1 MTVQKELTK
10 NIYVGNGQTTKFPF
24 TFECPDNHPEY
35 IRVYVAG
42 KKNELTETTNFG
54 VDIANKSITYPAN
67 GEPLA
72 IDEQL
77 VIMRELPVRQLM
89 NLVNNGPYFA
99 EDIETAF
106 DEGIM
111 IAQQSSEKLG
121 RALVAPPTSTTFDPQ
136 IPIEPGKTFRISDDG
151 THLETTEDPG
161 KVIDEAKALK
171 SETETARDTTIE
183 NKDIAV
189 SAANDALNSQK
200 LVEKYKALWFSS
212 IAAMKAEKSLKP
224 GATACTLGYYSPNDG
239 GGGTYYIRAKAEGDA
254 DDGGSLHELANGN
267 VAELVVENGTVN
279 VKQFGAKGDGVTD
292 DSDSFTKAIN
302 AYAIIDLLNEKYC
315 LLNTVNINK
324 NIVLKNGSLYMPSSD
339 KFKQVFWMPYV
350 NDANLL
356 TVQFEFIRFSSVRD
370 KKTITF
376 KDTELTSNLLF
387 FQNKETQP
395 CKLIF
400 KNCDIAQCE
409 YCVKKDDSTNEL
421 FVVKNCYFHD
431 SLMPIYS
438 NGHFLDIR
446 NSDIECIAT
455 NKLYHCVYLLLH
467 NVNDVDIKAYN
478 CHFINKNM
486 QGGQPFQAY
495 VDTGI
500 EYSKSEKIP
509 IYLYSCILSDALG
522 IGRAG
527 ASIYTHCTGY
537 FTACSLGLTYNGVY
551 NNCTIY
557 TVNNNSHPYV
567 VINNSVLHIVGN
579 RLVINSI
586 SDVVSICNSFIVAKE
601 TEDEYPLYIMAA
613 GKDLPQKHVTIINSY
628 FDDATTN
635 HLIRLTDANL
645 ILLNNTITRQS
656 SITARLIYATGDST
670 TTIAGNVVRANDSS
684 FPTENNI
691 VIPIQ

>member
-1 MTVQKELTK
+1 MLTHVDNRITYNGNGNATEFAYQFKILDRTDIKVLLTDADGKEKLLTK
-10 NIYVGNGQTTKFPF
+10 DYYVDVEKNVVRYPGYAVGAEVPESERPPVLPTGWKLTIYREVPVTQETDLPDQYPFNQVEDIGDKLTIICQQLKDAISRCLKINESSDKNINTTVPW
-24 TFECPDNHPEY
+24 E
-35 IRVYVAG
+35 AG
-42 KKNELTETTNFG
+42 KG
-54 VDIANKSITYPAN
+54 
-67 GEPLA
+67 
-72 IDEQL
+72 
-77 VIMRELPVRQLM
+77 
-89 NLVNNGPYFA
+89 
-99 EDIETAF
+99 
-106 DEGIM
+106 
-111 IAQQSSEKLG
+111 
-121 RALVAPPTSTTFDPQ
+121 
-136 IPIEPGKTFRISDDG
+136 FRVSDDG
-151 THLETTEDPG
+151 THLESTEDPG
-161 KVIDEAKALK
+161 KVYEASKGFAQD
-171 SETETARDTTIE
+171 AA
-183 NKDIAV
+183 N
-189 SAANDALNSQK
+189 SAANAQQADENIQSIYNTVLASNRPVVYNSVANMKSDARL
-200 LVEKYKALWFSS
+200 KAG
-212 IAAMKAEKSLKP
+212 M
-224 GATACTLGYYSPNDG
+224 TACTLGYYAPNDG
-239 GGGTYYIRAKAEGDA
+239 GAGTYIIRAKQESDV

-267 VAELVVENGTVN
+267 VAELMAENGTVN

-292 DSDSFTKAIN
+292 DSSFFTKAIN
-302 AYAIIDLLNEKYC
+302 AYEIVDLLNEKYC

-586 SDVVSICNSFIVAKE
+586 SDVVSICNSFIVVKE

-645 ILLNNTITRQS
+645 ILLNNSKLQ
-656 SITARLIYATGDST
+656 
-670 TTIAGNVVRANDSS
+670 
-684 FPTENNI
+684 
-691 VIPIQ
+691 